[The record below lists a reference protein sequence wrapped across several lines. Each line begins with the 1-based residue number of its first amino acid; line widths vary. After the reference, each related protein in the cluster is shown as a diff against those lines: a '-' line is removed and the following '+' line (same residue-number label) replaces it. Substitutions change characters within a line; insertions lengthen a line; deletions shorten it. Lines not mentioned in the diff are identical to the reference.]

1 METGSWESWGGA
13 SKRAWMVM
21 RVLEPAGW
29 SFTVEVEEVLLEEAE
44 TLENGGDGC
53 EVDWRE
59 CGLADDG
66 GVFIAYKEVL

>member
-44 TLENGGDGC
+44 TLETTEETVVRSTGGSVG
-53 EVDWRE
+53 
-59 CGLADDG
+59 
-66 GVFIAYKEVL
+66 